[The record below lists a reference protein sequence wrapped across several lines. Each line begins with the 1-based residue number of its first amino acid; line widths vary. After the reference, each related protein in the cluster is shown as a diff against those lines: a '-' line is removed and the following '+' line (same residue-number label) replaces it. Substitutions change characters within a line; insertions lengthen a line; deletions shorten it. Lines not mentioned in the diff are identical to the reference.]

1 MRTTITLDE
10 DLAAKL
16 KVAAR
21 ERGVPFKEIVNSAI
35 RRGLASESVPARPYR
50 VPTRAMGLRS
60 DIDADKALRFAAE
73 LEDAELA
80 RKLELRK

>member
-10 DLAAKL
+10 DLAVRL
-16 KVAAR
+16 KVTAR
-21 ERGVPFKEIVNSAI
+21 ERGVPFKDVVNSAI
-35 RRGLASESVPARPYR
+35 RRGLTPEGVQSRPYR

-60 DIDADKALRFAAE
+60 DVDADKALRFAGE
-73 LEDAELA
+73 LEDAELV